1 MDKHRKRWFTQKE
14 TQMTLYDE
22 MLNLTKMPI

>member
-14 TQMTLYDE
+14 TQTTLYDE
-22 MLNLTKMPI
+22 MLNLTKMQI